1 MSDSSDASVP
11 SKEGEEAGRTDVE
24 TGGEGGGGGEGEGN
38 PVEVKMETSTPAQ
51 EEQSEREK
59 LKAIRVGSSLLLHP
73 LSRTIQHVT

>member
-24 TGGEGGGGGEGEGN
+24 TGGEGGGGGEGN